1 MENTDNKRTTLF
13 TARSTENAMTFFTV
27 VGFLTL
33 AAIFLY
39 HRFYENEKWA
49 AALVLVWERVPHVL
63 SFSTLLTIFKEGV
76 DVMLTRLQEYRDR
89 RKQRIAKEVEERV
102 KERVEE
108 RVKERVEEFFEEW
121 KKTVENPLAKG
132 KVEERGA
139 KFFEEWK
146 EKNLVK
152 VEEEAD

>member
-1 MENTDNKRTTLF
+1 METKDNERSTLF

-33 AAIFLY
+33 AVIFVY
-39 HRFYENEKWA
+39 HRFHENEKWD

-89 RKQRIAKEVEERV
+89 RKQRIAKEVEEKVAKAVEKVR
-102 KERVEE
+102 KEAY
-108 RVKERVEEFFEEW
+108 KEGYEA
-121 KKTVENPLAKG
+121 AKAESRSRG
-132 KVEERGA
+132 K
-139 KFFEEWK
+139 
-146 EKNLVK
+146 
-152 VEEEAD
+152 

>member
-1 MENTDNKRTTLF
+1 MENNDNERSTLF

-33 AAIFLY
+33 AAIFLS
-39 HRFYENEKWA
+39 HIFHENEKWD

-89 RKQRIAKEVEERV
+89 RKQRVAKEVAKEVEKIV
-102 KERVEE
+102 GK
-108 RVKERVEEFFEEW
+108 
-121 KKTVENPLAKG
+121 AK
-132 KVEERGA
+132 
-139 KFFEEWK
+139 
-146 EKNLVK
+146 
-152 VEEEAD
+152 EEAYQKGYEAAKAESRSHRK

>member
-1 MENTDNKRTTLF
+1 MEPTGNKRTTLF

-33 AAIFLY
+33 AAIVLY

-49 AALVLVWERVPHVL
+49 AALVLFWERVPHVL

-108 RVKERVEEFFEEW
+108 FFEEW
-121 KKTVENPLAKG
+121 KETVENPLAKG

>member
-1 MENTDNKRTTLF
+1 METNDNERSTLF

-33 AAIFLY
+33 AVIFVY
-39 HRFYENEKWA
+39 HRFHENEKWD

-89 RKQRIAKEVEERV
+89 RKQRIAKEVA
-102 KERVEE
+102 KEVA
-108 RVKERVEEFFEEW
+108 KEIEKVRREAYKEGYEAAKAESRSQ
-121 KKTVENPLAKG
+121 ENKS
-132 KVEERGA
+132 R
-139 KFFEEWK
+139 
-146 EKNLVK
+146 
-152 VEEEAD
+152 

>member
-1 MENTDNKRTTLF
+1 METNDNERSTLF

-33 AAIFLY
+33 AVIFVY
-39 HRFYENEKWA
+39 HRFHENEKWD

-89 RKQRIAKEVEERV
+89 RKQRIAKEVA
-102 KERVEE
+102 KEIEKVR
-108 RVKERVEEFFEEW
+108 KEAYKEGYEAAKAESRSQ
-121 KKTVENPLAKG
+121 ENKS
-132 KVEERGA
+132 R
-139 KFFEEWK
+139 
-146 EKNLVK
+146 
-152 VEEEAD
+152 